1 MAGGSK
7 ADFSE
12 EDMLGVSLAQRGG
25 GERARGHSSG
35 ENGQYKGWAVGVS
48 GLLEEAPDWSA
59 KTRHEFHETP
69 PCVGESGGI
78 RGGGPSDHLFQW
90 FGDDHTAG
98 PRAGYR
104 QRPGVPLHKDGGG
117 AVMASESIRE
127 NDDVEKESIP
137 ELISRL
143 VLHVDGDSAVGD
155 GR

>member
-1 MAGGSK
+1 M
-7 ADFSE
+7 
-12 EDMLGVSLAQRGG
+12 
-25 GERARGHSSG
+25 
-35 ENGQYKGWAVGVS
+35 
-48 GLLEEAPDWSA
+48 
-59 KTRHEFHETP
+59 TRHEFHETP
-69 PCVGESGGI
+69 PCAGESGGI